1 MESLVVTQRKAVCLF
16 RSRLVL
22 ICSFAAIATFGC
34 RAQTPAPNASVERR
48 IEVLVRSQFNVP
60 SDYDVSLG
68 GKTKSDIPGY
78 DNLPVTFSHNTKQTT
93 VTFLISKDGNTL
105 ARLEKFDISKDPESI
120 YSLDHRPVRG
130 NADAKVTVVNYDD
143 LECPYCA
150 RMHEE
155 LFPITLDHYKGMVR
169 FVYKDFPLVDI
180 HPWAMHAAVD
190 ANCIADQ
197 NSDAYW
203 KFVDY
208 AHSHGQEIEGARQDV
223 KQSFATLDQQ
233 ARTIGKSANL
243 NEAKLDACIAKQ
255 DDSAIRASMRE
266 GEKLGIDG
274 TPQLFVDG
282 ERVAAGA
289 QPTSAVWDSI
299 DRALKADGITPPE
312 RANTAPTPAAP
323 PPSPAPSR

>member
-1 MESLVVTQRKAVCLF
+1 LS
-16 RSRLVL
+16 RSQLVL
-22 ICSFAAIATFGC
+22 ICAVAAIVTLGC
-34 RAQTPAPNASVERR
+34 RAQTPPPNASVERR

-78 DNLPVTFSHNTKQTT
+78 DNLPVTFSHNGKQTT

-105 ARLEKFDISKDPESI
+105 ARLEKFDISKDPQSI

-130 NADAKVTVVNYDD
+130 SSDAKVTVVNYDD

-155 LFPITLDHYKGMVR
+155 LFPTTLDHYKGMVR

-197 NSDAYW
+197 NNDAYW
-203 KFVDY
+203 TFVDY
-208 AHSHGQEIEGARQDV
+208 AHSHGHEIDGNGNDP

-243 NEAKLDACIAKQ
+243 NQAKLDACIAKQ
-255 DDSAIRASMRE
+255 DESAIRASMHE
-266 GEKLGIDG
+266 GEKLGVDG

-282 ERVAAGA
+282 ERVAPGA

-299 DRALKADGITPPE
+299 DRALKANGLTPPE
-312 RANTAPTPAAP
+312 RADTAPTPAAP
-323 PPSPAPSR
+323 QTRPAPSR

>member
-1 MESLVVTQRKAVCLF
+1 M
-16 RSRLVL
+16 
-22 ICSFAAIATFGC
+22 
-34 RAQTPAPNASVERR
+34 
-48 IEVLVRSQFNVP
+48 RSQFNVP

-78 DNLPVTFSHNTKQTT
+78 DNLPVTFSHNGKQTT

-105 ARLEKFDISKDPESI
+105 ARLEKFDISKDPQSI

-155 LFPITLDHYKGMVR
+155 LFPTTLDHYKGMVR

-197 NSDAYW
+197 NNDAYW
-203 KFVDY
+203 TFVDY
-208 AHSHGQEIEGARQDV
+208 AHSHGHEIDGNGNDP
-223 KQSFATLDQQ
+223 KQAFATLDQQ

-243 NEAKLDACIAKQ
+243 NQAKLDTCIAKQ
-255 DDSAIRASMRE
+255 DESAIRSSMHE
-266 GEKLGIDG
+266 GERLGIDG

-282 ERVAAGA
+282 ERVAPGA
-289 QPTSAVWDSI
+289 QPTAAVWDSI
-299 DRALKADGITPPE
+299 DRALKANGITPPE
-312 RANTAPTPAAP
+312 RADTAPAP
-323 PPSPAPSR
+323 PAPQTRPAPSR